1 MPLSPAAAFARPFYP
16 VVVIGAGQ
24 AGLSISYLLKQQGIA
39 HLVIER
45 QRVAFAWRA
54 QRWDSFCLVT
64 PNWQCTLPGFP
75 YDGDDP
81 EGFMKKDEIVDYLE
95 RYRTHFDPPVV
106 EGVAVRGVRA
116 NAAKGGPL
124 AAGDAGGGAPEAS
137 ALQAD
142 VPEASS
148 SKDSDPKAGDPA
160 TGRYIVDTSHGV
172 IAADQIVVATG
183 GYHQAVLPAMARTFP
198 ASIVQVHSVDYR
210 HPDALPPGAVLVV
223 GTGQSGC
230 QLAEDLHLAGRTV
243 HLCVGDAPRVARRY
257 RGKDVVAWLDE
268 MGYYDLP
275 VDQHPLGAGV
285 RDKTNH
291 YVTGRD
297 GGHDI
302 DLRQFAREGMRLYGR
317 LSGIHDGVAQFD
329 ARLAEYLDGAD
340 AVSES
345 IKTSIDAFIAQRG
358 IAAPDEA
365 RYVPV
370 WEPGAPVR
378 ALDLAGNGI
387 TSVLW
392 CVGFHSD
399 YDWLKLPIFDARGYP
414 HHARGVTPAAGLYF
428 LGLPWQYSWGSGRFS
443 GVARDAR
450 HLLDAIVTETGAA
463 C

>member
-1 MPLSPAAAFARPFYP
+1 MPLSIAAAFARPSYP

-45 QRVAFAWRA
+45 RRVAFAWRE

-81 EGFMKKDEIVDYLE
+81 EGFMKKDAIVDYLE
-95 RYRTHFDPPVV
+95 RYRAHFDPPVV
-106 EGVAVRGVRA
+106 EGVAVREVRA
-116 NAAKGGPL
+116 NATAR
-124 AAGDAGGGAPEAS
+124 AGQPWAGQPGAGQPVE
-137 ALQAD
+137 
-142 VPEASS
+142 
-148 SKDSDPKAGDPA
+148 
-160 TGRYIVDTSHGV
+160 GRYIVDTSHGT
-172 IAADQIVVATG
+172 IATDQIVVATG
-183 GYHQAVLPAMARTFP
+183 GYHQAILPAMAHALP
-198 ASIVQVHSVDYR
+198 ASITQVHAIDYR
-210 HPDALPPGAVLVV
+210 NPAALPPGAVLVV

-275 VDQHPLGAGV
+275 VERHPLGTGV

-317 LSGIHDGVAQFD
+317 LNDIRDGVAQFD

-358 IAAPDEA
+358 MAAPEEA

-378 ALDLAGNGI
+378 ALDLANSGI
-387 TSVLW
+387 TAVIW
-392 CVGFHSD
+392 CVGFRSD

-414 HHARGVTPAAGLYF
+414 HHARGVTPATGVYF

-450 HLLDAIVTETGAA
+450 HLLEAIAGTPTS

>member
-1 MPLSPAAAFARPFYP
+1 MPLSTAAAFARPSYP

-24 AGLSISYLLKQQGIA
+24 AGLSISYLLKERDIA

-45 QRVAFAWRA
+45 ERVAFAWRE

-81 EGFMKKDEIVDYLE
+81 EGFMKKDEIVGYLE
-95 RYRTHFDPPVV
+95 RYRAHFDPPVV
-106 EGVAVRGVRA
+106 EGVTVREVREVRA
-116 NAAKGGPL
+116 NVAAVGVEQDS
-124 AAGDAGGGAPEAS
+124 AAGDPGAGHPGAGHPGTGHPGA
-137 ALQAD
+137 
-142 VPEASS
+142 
-148 SKDSDPKAGDPA
+148 
-160 TGRYIVDTSHGV
+160 GRYIVDTSHGAIV
-172 IAADQIVVATG
+172 TDQIVVATG
-183 GYHQAVLPAMARTFP
+183 GYHEAVLPAMARALP
-198 ASIVQVHSVDYR
+198 ASITQVHSIDYR
-210 HPDALPPGAVLVV
+210 NPAALPPGEVLVV

-275 VDQHPLGAGV
+275 VDRHPLGVGV

-317 LSGIHDGVAQFD
+317 LEAIRDGVAQFD
-329 ARLAEYLDGAD
+329 ARLSACLDGAD

-345 IKTSIDAFIAQRG
+345 IKTSIDAFIAQHG

-378 ALDLAGNGI
+378 ALDLADSGI
-387 TSVLW
+387 TSVVW
-392 CVGFHSD
+392 CVGFRSD
-399 YDWLKLPIFDARGYP
+399 YGWLKLPIFDARGYP
-414 HHARGVTPAAGLYF
+414 RHARGVTPAAGLYF

-450 HLLDAIVTETGAA
+450 HLLDAIAGVVTS